1 VTVGGVALGPF
12 VRAEPEDVGLDRARV
27 TRAREMLRE
36 QVESGRSPGAVAL
49 VARRGRIVLHEAVGA
64 CNPAGDAMRHDALF
78 PITSGTKPMAA
89 AVVMSLVEDGR
100 IGLLQCVRDY
110 LPELPAAV
118 GDGVLVHHLLTHT
131 SGLEAP
137 MWTGKL
143 LRRMKE
149 KRDADARF
157 GRDRIVNAFLGC
169 MEDVER
175 VKPPGAGMLYANFG
189 YELLGEIVRR
199 VCGAD
204 TLGEVMAERL
214 FEPLGMKDRAM
225 LPDAALRARVVEQPA
240 DGPVARFR
248 ETYGADID
256 DLHAADMA
264 GGGLV
269 MTALDHA
276 IFEQMILEGGALH
289 GVRVLSKASVRAM
302 TTNQI
307 PGVPDLMF
315 GRKEASWGYGFSI
328 ICKERW
334 PYFGG
339 GLVPPGTATH
349 AGSGG
354 ISHWIDFEN
363 EIVGVCYEI
372 LTEMSEMLEPITSV
386 GHRFQDVV
394 TAAVL
399 D

>member
-1 VTVGGVALGPF
+1 METGAAALGPF
-12 VRAEPEDVGLDRARV
+12 VRGDPAELSLDPARVERARAMI
-27 TRAREMLRE
+27 RG
-36 QVESGRSPGAVAL
+36 QIESGLSPGIVAV
-49 VARRGRIVLHEAVGA
+49 VARRGQVFLHEAAGVR
-64 CNPAGDAMRHDALF
+64 NPAGDAMRHDTLF
-78 PITSGTKPMAA
+78 PIASATKPMLA

-131 SGLEAP
+131 SGIETP

-143 LRRMKE
+143 RRRLLE
-149 KRDADARF
+149 KGDEDARW
-157 GRDRIVNAFLGC
+157 GRGRVVNAFLGC

-175 VKPPGAGMLYANFG
+175 VESPGAGMLYGTFG

-199 VCGAD
+199 VCGTA
-204 TLGEVMAERL
+204 TVGEVLAARL
-214 FEPLGMKDRAM
+214 FEPLGMKDSAM
-225 LPDAALRARVVEQPA
+225 IPDAAFRARVVEPPP
-240 DGPVARFR
+240 DGPSVRMR
-248 ETYGADID
+248 EAFGLAPD
-256 DLHAADMA
+256 DLQDADMA
-264 GGGLV
+264 GGGLL

-276 IFEQMILEGGALH
+276 IFEQMILAGGELS
-289 GVRVLSKASVRAM
+289 GVRVLSRASVRAM

-307 PGVPDLMF
+307 PGVPDATF
-315 GRKEASWGYGFSI
+315 GRKEASWGYGFSV
-328 ICKERW
+328 ICQERW

-363 EIVGVCYEI
+363 EIVGVYYETI
-372 LTEMSEMLEPITSV
+372 TQMSEMLEPTSSA
-386 GHRFQDVV
+386 GHRFQDVI

>member
-1 VTVGGVALGPF
+1 MDAFALGPF
-12 VRAEPEDVGLDRARV
+12 VRAELDDLGLDPTRV
-27 TRAREMLRE
+27 ERAREMLRE
-36 QVESGRSPGAVAL
+36 QVDSGRSPGIVAF
-49 VARRGRIVLHEAVGA
+49 VARRGRIVLHEALGA
-64 CNPAGDAMRHDALF
+64 RNPAGDAMRHDTLF
-78 PITSGTKPMAA
+78 PITSGTKPMTA
-89 AVVMSLVEDGR
+89 AVVLSLVEDGR

-131 SGLEAP
+131 SGIEAP

-143 LRRMKE
+143 RRRYLE
-149 KRDADARF
+149 KADADAHF
-157 GRDRIVNAFLGC
+157 GRDRVVNAFLGC

-175 VKPPGAGMLYANFG
+175 IKPPGAGMLYANFG

-199 VCGAD
+199 VCGTA
-204 TLGEVMAERL
+204 TVGEVLAERL
-214 FEPLGMKDRAM
+214 FEPLGMKDSAM
-225 LPDAALRARVVEQPA
+225 IPDAGLRARIVEHPT
-240 DGPVARFR
+240 DGPVARFG
-248 ETYGADID
+248 EMYGVDAAA
-256 DLHAADMA
+256 LHDADMA

-276 IFEQMILEGGALH
+276 IFEQMILGGGELP

-339 GLVPPGTATH
+339 GLVPPGTVTH

-354 ISHWIDFEN
+354 VSHWIDLEN
-363 EIVGVCYEI
+363 GIVGVCYEI
-372 LTEMSEMLEPITSV
+372 ITDMSEMLEPISSV
-386 GHRFQDVV
+386 GHRFQDVI
-394 TAAVL
+394 TAGVL